1 VIPRVRS
8 HLTYANVMAS
18 IAVFVALGGTSAAA
32 VALKKN
38 SVGTKQLKKNAV
50 TSTKVKN
57 GSLAAGD
64 FKAGQL
70 KRGPAGVQGPAGPQ
84 GPKGDA
90 GTAAFR
96 GWAVIENNGAK
107 ATVLAN
113 SGAVTAERTGPGRV
127 TVTVPG
133 TRSNQCAAVAM
144 IDDTPAGYV
153 RKSDTADTPGPT
165 YELGT
170 FSANG
175 AASDLNFNVA
185 VFC

>member
-1 VIPRVRS
+1 MFTNVRS

-70 KRGPAGVQGPAGPQ
+70 KRGPAGPQGATGQP
-84 GPKGDA
+84 GPKGDP

-96 GWAVIENNGAK
+96 GWARITNNEAV
-107 ATVLAN
+107 ASVVAS
-113 SGAVTAERTGPGRV
+113 SGGVTANDGQRQGRRHGARNENGCVCGGGDDRRHARRLRAPERHR
-127 TVTVPG
+127 
-133 TRSNQCAAVAM
+133 
-144 IDDTPAGYV
+144 
-153 RKSDTADTPGPT
+153 
-165 YELGT
+165 
-170 FSANG
+170 
-175 AASDLNFNVA
+175 
-185 VFC
+185 

>member
-1 VIPRVRS
+1 MFTNVRS

-70 KRGPAGVQGPAGPQ
+70 KRGPAGSQGATGQP
-84 GPKGDA
+84 GPKGDP

-96 GWAVIENNGAK
+96 GWARITNNGAV
-107 ATVLAN
+107 ASVVAS
-113 SGAVTAERTGPGRV
+113 SGGVTAQRTGNGRV
-127 TVTVPG
+127 DVTVPG
-133 TRSNQCAAVAM
+133 TKTDACAAVAM
-144 IDDTPAGYV
+144 IDDTPAAYARQSG
-153 RKSDTADTPGPT
+153 TADTPGPT
-165 YELGT
+165 FESGPST
-170 FSANG
+170 P
-175 AASDLNFNVA
+175 AAA
-185 VFC
+185 H